1 MQLTIDLPDSAFE
14 RLSRLAELTNQPLS
28 YLVIQSITGNLP
40 PAIETAPVEARSE
53 LLTLPTLSVEAL
65 RQIAQSQSPRE
76 QQERLSALL
85 EGNQEGL
92 LSEAEEQEL
101 QELSQA
107 ADRFMLKKAHAC
119 AILRWRG
126 QPIRDLSVRS
136 GRFSA
141 SNLAASRR
149 IWVAENLHPPDN

>member
-1 MQLTIDLPDSAFE
+1 MQLTIDLPESAFE

-65 RQIAQSQSPRE
+65 RQIAQSQIPLE
-76 QQERLSALL
+76 QQERHITLL

-92 LSEAEEQEL
+92 LSEAEQQEL

-136 GRFSA
+136 ERFSA

-149 IWVAENLHPPDN
+149 IWVAENWHPPDI